1 MFQSHHETTEHGLSS
16 IMSDFKARFNGLMP
30 LFRRSSTS
38 TTTSTTKSAS
48 TTSTNPVRGT
58 GNRSKIS
65 LVSSKARKPS
75 TSPSVAKERE
85 SAPQIPPLEIASQIS
100 EAQLPR
106 GELQQTP
113 DTSLESPRATPSDTA
128 NAPCPRV
135 TLEAPTPELS
145 ATLDKATGLD
155 RAVVN
160 NAGTAEVNVGT
171 EITPKR
177 PEGTRKQS
185 IAHRSQGRFITTL
198 LESERP
204 KSRPTS
210 RGTNTDYFG
219 EAPEAAAISAS
230 MLYRKIWVKRAGSS
244 ATMIQISEEDLV
256 DDVRDIILKKYTNS
270 LGRIFDSPDVTIRIT
285 PRNAAHR
292 HSQGE
297 RTLGPEEPMLR
308 TLDAYFPGGQSVDEA
323 LVIEVPKPRTPR
335 HSPRIAM
342 PYYVTEDLRPVENG
356 TDYFPPMP
364 VAGQH
369 SPHLPSN
376 LSVVNGAIAP
386 HHPTMHAISVLNAGQ
401 VPPLPSPGSRGTR
414 HSTYRPKYGRTHTSS
429 PTILTSS
436 SSQHQGKRCI
446 TTNHIL

>member
-1 MFQSHHETTEHGLSS
+1 
-16 IMSDFKARFNGLMP
+16 MSDFKARFNGLMP

-38 TTTSTTKSAS
+38 TTTSTTKSSS
-48 TTSTNPVRGT
+48 TASTNPTRAK
-58 GNRSKIS
+58 GNRSKTS

-75 TSPSVAKERE
+75 AGHSVAEERDL
-85 SAPQIPPLEIASQIS
+85 APQIPPLEIASQTS
-100 EAQLPR
+100 EAQLLR

-113 DTSLESPRATPSDTA
+113 DTSLESPRVTPSDTA
-128 NAPCPRV
+128 TAPCPRV

-145 ATLDKATGLD
+145 TTLDKTTGLD

-160 NAGTAEVNVGT
+160 KSGTAEVGTGT
-171 EITPKR
+171 EVTPKR

-210 RGTNTDYFG
+210 QGTNTDYFG
-219 EAPEAAAISAS
+219 EAPEAPAITAS
-230 MLYRKIWVKRAGSS
+230 MLHRKIWVKRAGSS

-270 LGRIFDSPDVTIRIT
+270 LGRTFDSPDVTIRIA
-285 PRNAAHR
+285 PRNVGHR

-323 LVIEVPKPRTPR
+323 LVIDVPNARTPR
-335 HSPRIAM
+335 HSPRMAM

-369 SPHLPSN
+369 SPHLPSS
-376 LSVVNGAIAP
+376 LSVVSGASAP
-386 HHPTMHAISVLNAGQ
+386 HHPTMHALSILNTGQ
-401 VPPLPSPGSRGTR
+401 VPPLPSPGSRSIR
-414 HSTYRPKYGRTHTSS
+414 HSSHRPKYGRTHTSS

-436 SSQHQGKRCI
+436 SLQHQGRRGI
-446 TTNHIL
+446 PTAHALALS